1 VSLSPFALSGGQ
13 GKVIQMEVAN
23 EKCPWCGNV
32 VSHDKFVEIETRIR
46 TEEQKR
52 LSEAEAAMRQRLEAQ
67 AESVKQKLKDEAA
80 KQVALIAAERDVLLK
95 KAAKESE
102 AREAAIRKQAAE
114 EAAKQL
120 AAIAGE
126 RDAILQKAKEFED
139 REAAIR
145 KEAEEEAARQAQ
157 ARVDLVEQQKQ
168 KDLNDLRTILEADRD
183 QTVLNKQAEFA
194 REREGWQ
201 KKIMEMDHQLQRM
214 NANQIGEGAEVNLFE
229 TLREAFPGDTITR
242 VKKGQ
247 PGADFHH
254 DVMHKGEFCGR
265 FVYDSKNRQAWQY
278 TYVTKLREDQLEA
291 KADHAILCTT
301 VFPSAKKELCVESDV
316 VVVNPARAVHVIH
329 LLRRAMIEMH
339 VRGLSM
345 KQRAEKTN
353 KLYRFIISASYSQR
367 FSQVVRLTE
376 EMLELDVQEKKTH
389 DTVWKRRGT
398 LLTRQGNVLREIDTE
413 ISAVIEGTDQNAQS
427 AA

>member
-1 VSLSPFALSGGQ
+1 
-13 GKVIQMEVAN
+13 MELAN
-23 EKCPWCGNV
+23 ESCPWCG
-32 VSHDKFVEIETRIR
+32 STIPHDKFVEIEKRIW

-52 LSEAEAAMRQRLEAQ
+52 SAEAEVAMRQRMEAQ
-67 AESVKQKLKDEAA
+67 AKSAEQKAKDEAA
-80 KQVALIAAERDVLLK
+80 KQVASIAAERDALLK

-120 AAIAGE
+120 AAIAAE
-126 RDAILQKAKEFED
+126 RHAILQKAREFEA

-157 ARVDLVEQQKQ
+157 ALVDLSEQQKQ
-168 KDLNDLRTILEADRD
+168 KDLNELRTILEADRD
-183 QTVLNKQAEFA
+183 QTVLKKQAEFA

-229 TLREAFPGDTITR
+229 TLKEAFPGDAITR

-247 PGADFHH
+247 PGVDIHH

-301 VFPSAKKELCVESDV
+301 VFPSGKKELSVESDV
-316 VVVNPARAVHVIH
+316 VVVNPARAVHIIH

-367 FSQVVRLTE
+367 FNQVVRLTE

>member
-1 VSLSPFALSGGQ
+1 
-13 GKVIQMEVAN
+13 MEAN
-23 EKCPWCGNV
+23 ERCPWCGSA
-32 VSHDKFVEIETRIR
+32 VSHDKFVEIQTRIR
-46 TEEQKR
+46 AEERKRLAETEE
-52 LSEAEAAMRQRLEAQ
+52 AMRQQLEAQ
-67 AESVKQKLKDEAA
+67 ARSVEQKAKDEAA
-80 KQVALIAAERDVLLK
+80 KQVAAIAAERDASLK
-95 KAAKESE
+95 KAANESE

-120 AAIAGE
+120 ATIAAE
-126 RDAILQKAKEFED
+126 RDAILQKAKEFEE

-145 KEAEEEAARQAQ
+145 KEAEEEGARQAQ
-157 ARVDLVEQQKQ
+157 AFVDLAEQQKQ
-168 KDLNDLRTILEADRD
+168 KDLSELRTILEADRD
-183 QTVLNKQAEFA
+183 QTLLKKQSEFA

-201 KKIMEMDHQLQRM
+201 KKVMEMDHQLQRM

-229 TLREAFPGDTITR
+229 TLKDAFPGDTITR

-247 PGADFHH
+247 PGADIHH

-301 VFPSAKKELCVESDV
+301 VFPSGKKELCVESDV
-316 VVVNPARAVHVIH
+316 VVVNPARAVHIIH

-345 KQRAEKTN
+345 KLRAEKTN
-353 KLYRFIISASYSQR
+353 KLYRFITSASYSQR
-367 FSQVVRLTE
+367 FNQVVRLTE